1 LKPAIYTAVVVLAF
15 LFASRTSLA
24 QNSAADIFK
33 AKCEMCHGADGL
45 SNTPVGKALGAQP
58 YTSPEVLKLSDAQI
72 TDVIKHGK
80 NKMPA
85 AQLTDD
91 QIKALIPY
99 IHSLQKKK

>member
-1 LKPAIYTAVVVLAF
+1 MKRAICTAAVVLTF
-15 LFASRTSLA
+15 LFASRNSLA

-33 AKCEMCHGADGL
+33 TKCEMCHGADGL
-45 SNTPVGKALGAQP
+45 SNTPVGKALGAHP

-91 QIKALIPY
+91 QIKSLLPY

>member
-1 LKPAIYTAVVVLAF
+1 MKRAAYTVAVVLAF
-15 LFASRTSLA
+15 IFASRNSLA
-24 QNSAADIFK
+24 QNSGADIFK
-33 AKCEMCHGADGL
+33 TKCEMCHGPDGL
-45 SNTPVGKALGAQP
+45 SNTPVGKSLGAQP

-72 TDVIKHGK
+72 IDVIKHGK

-91 QIKALIPY
+91 QIKSLIPY